1 MSKLID
7 LIGRLGQQSAQ
18 PIGFG
23 ALTGRVESA
32 PTMALIGST
41 SASDSA
47 SHIDSGLPDG
57 VDAIVFTDEEA
68 SGVIEASGSGLPDG
82 LVWGA
87 TGRNLSNDDLNAL
100 IDAGCDYV
108 LIEPSAPAGVVGH
121 PDLGT
126 IVASDEPVDRLTGAA
141 LRSLKVDGSLNTSG
155 TGTGGMNF
163 ATLVNVVKV
172 GASIGGVMLVETREA
187 VSDADLMALRDAGVD
202 GLVVPLDDEELVKQ
216 LAQSIRELPPRRRPE
231 SRGLSP
237 SAPRNDDD

>member
-23 ALTGRVESA
+23 ALTGRVEST

-41 SASDSA
+41 SASESG
-47 SHIDSGLPDG
+47 SHVASGLPGG
-57 VDAIVFTDEEA
+57 VDAVVFSDGEA
-68 SGVIEASGSGLPDG
+68 KPVLEATGSGIPEDV
-82 LVWGA
+82 VWGA
-87 TGRNLSNDDLNAL
+87 TGGSLSNADLEAL
-100 IDAGCDYV
+100 IEAGCDYV

-126 IVASDEPVDRLTGAA
+126 IVTTGEPVDRLTGAA

-172 GASIGGVMLVETREA
+172 GASIGGVMLVEASEA

-202 GLVVPLDDEELVKQ
+202 GLVVPLEKEDLVEQ
-216 LAQSIRELPPRRRPE
+216 LAESIRELPPRRKPE
-231 SRGLSP
+231 ARGLSP
-237 SAPRNDDD
+237 TAPRNDD

>member
-23 ALTGRVESA
+23 ALTGRVEST

-41 SASDSA
+41 AASDYA
-47 SHIDSGLPDG
+47 SHIDGGLPEG
-57 VDAIVFTDEEA
+57 VDAIVVSDGEA
-68 SGVIEASGSGLPDG
+68 GPMLEAAGSGTPDDV
-82 LVWGA
+82 VWGA
-87 TGRNLSNDDLNAL
+87 TGSGLSNDDLNAL

-108 LIEPSAPAGVVGH
+108 LIESSAPAGVVGH

-126 IVASDEPVDRLTGAA
+126 LVTTDEPVDRLTGAA

-155 TGTGGMNF
+155 TGSGGMNF

-172 GASIGGVMLVETREA
+172 GASIGGVMLVEAREA
-187 VSDADLMALRDAGVD
+187 VSEADLMALRDAGVD
-202 GLVVPLDDEELVKQ
+202 GLVVPLEDGALVKQ
-216 LAQSIRELPPRRRPE
+216 LVESIRELPPRRKSE
-231 SRGLSP
+231 ARGLSP
-237 SAPRNDDD
+237 TAPRSDD